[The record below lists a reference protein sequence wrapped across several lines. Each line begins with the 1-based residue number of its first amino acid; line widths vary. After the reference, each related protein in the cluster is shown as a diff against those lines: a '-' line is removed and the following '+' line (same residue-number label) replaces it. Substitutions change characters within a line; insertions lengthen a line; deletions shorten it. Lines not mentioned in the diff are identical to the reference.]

1 MPLYLSILQGPDPL
15 GANPLLSTSDEDLIR
30 AFAEIIAQRLG
41 LHMPGSVLDLRYIP
55 EDHTPEASADDGR

>member
-15 GANPLLSTSDEDLIR
+15 RANPLLSTSDEDLIR

-41 LHMPGSVLDLRYIP
+41 IKVPGQVLDLRHITDDDP
-55 EDHTPEASADDGR
+55 PEAAGDDA